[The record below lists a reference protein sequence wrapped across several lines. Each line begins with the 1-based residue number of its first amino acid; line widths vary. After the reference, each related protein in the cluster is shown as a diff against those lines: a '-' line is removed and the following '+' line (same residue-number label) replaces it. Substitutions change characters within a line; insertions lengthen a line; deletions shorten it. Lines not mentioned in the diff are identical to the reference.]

1 MEKSREVNQP
11 ISGGIMT
18 YRLKYIA
25 EVFIDVEAKDEEQA
39 FSMAD
44 AVLESMTGADF
55 REFTDYDNIEEL

>member
-1 MEKSREVNQP
+1 
-11 ISGGIMT
+11 MT

-25 EVFIDVEAKDEEQA
+25 EFFIDVEAKDEEQA

-55 REFTDYDNIEEL
+55 RECTDYDNIEEL